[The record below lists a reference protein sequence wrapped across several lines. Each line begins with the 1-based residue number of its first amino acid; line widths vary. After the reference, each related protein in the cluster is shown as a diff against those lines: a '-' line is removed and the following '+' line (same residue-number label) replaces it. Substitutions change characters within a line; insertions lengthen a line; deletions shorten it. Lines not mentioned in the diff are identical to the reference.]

1 MHKLSIYQQPDVFAL
16 QDKHMLVSLKP
27 VFNKS
32 NRMSNYI
39 LFDDQ
44 SRISLRPLTFFRPVS
59 AIRVGIL
66 TISEKWETYLQSPV
80 SYFTETYLQ
89 EKFPLKVGNHNFLIN
104 GSVFPNKK
112 LIAEIQSLDADT
124 SLMAG
129 ETVIAIHLTSENLK
143 HFRQGITPNLKEQEI
158 KADFVKITNT
168 WDIFGINKK
177 AIADDFKLLTQN
189 RKSADISLSNQVLGT
204 DLFVEEGVSI
214 ECSTINTLKG
224 PVYIGKHAEVMQG
237 CHIEG
242 PVALCEHSVLKMGTL
257 VYKGTTL
264 GPYCKVG
271 GEINNSVLFGYSS
284 KAHDG
289 FMGDSVIAEWCNL
302 GAGTTTSNL
311 KNNYEPVK
319 QWSYSENKFMSTGLQ
334 FCGLVV
340 GDHTKTGIS
349 TMFNSGTTAGVCSNI
364 FGVSYQRNF
373 IPSFV
378 WGGTSGFRKHK
389 LDEALVTAKAVYKR
403 RSLPFT
409 STEENIFTTVFEMT
423 SDNRLL

>member
-1 MHKLSIYQQPDVFAL
+1 M
-16 QDKHMLVSLKP
+16 
-27 VFNKS
+27 N
-32 NRMSNYI
+32 NYI

-59 AIRVGIL
+59 AIRSGIL
-66 TISEKWETYLQSPV
+66 TISEKWEKHLNSPV
-80 SYFTETYLQ
+80 SYLTEMYLQ
-89 EKFPLKVGNHNFLIN
+89 EKFPLKVGNDNYLIN
-104 GSVFPNKK
+104 GSVLPNQE
-112 LIAEIQSLDADT
+112 LLAEIQSLEADT

-143 HFRQGITPNLKEQEI
+143 HFRQGITPDLRIRESETT
-158 KADFVKITNT
+158 FVKINNT
-168 WDIFGINKK
+168 WDIFGNNKK
-177 AIADDFKLLTQN
+177 AIVDDFKLITNN
-189 RKSADISLSNQVLGT
+189 RKSAEISSTNQVLGNN
-204 DLFVEEGVSI
+204 LFVEEGVSI
-214 ECSTINTLKG
+214 ECSSINTLKG
-224 PVYIGKHAEVMQG
+224 PVYIGKHAEIMQG

-242 PVALCEHSVLKMGTL
+242 PVALCEHSLLKMGTF

-264 GPYCKVG
+264 GPYCKAG
-271 GEINNSVLFGYSS
+271 GEINNSVMFGYSS

-289 FMGDSVIAEWCNL
+289 FMGDSVVAEWCNL

-311 KNNYEPVK
+311 KNNYEAVK
-319 QWSYSENKFMSTGLQ
+319 QWSYGENKFVSTGLQ
-334 FCGLVV
+334 FCGLVL

-378 WGGTSGFRKHK
+378 WGGTSGFRKHR
-389 LDEALVTAKAVYKR
+389 LSEAMETAKAVYAR
-403 RSLPFT
+403 RNIPFD
-409 STEENIFTTVFEMT
+409 SIEENIFKAVFDLT